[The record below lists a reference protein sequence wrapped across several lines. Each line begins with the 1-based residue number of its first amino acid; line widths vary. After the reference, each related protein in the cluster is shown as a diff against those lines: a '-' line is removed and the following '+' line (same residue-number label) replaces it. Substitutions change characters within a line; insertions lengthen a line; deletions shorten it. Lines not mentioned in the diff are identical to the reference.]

1 MLFSYKSS
9 INDKI
14 DSFFDQVI
22 KRVNERRD
30 KLKNEYKLIESKE
43 KRRLKSKQMKTERDL
58 AELKNFSLDFQ
69 EFFTDFDS
77 EMDYLANKASLDGQ
91 VQELSFIE
99 KELKKG
105 T

>member
-1 MLFSYKSS
+1 MNNYRQQIS
-9 INDKI
+9 DKI
-14 DSFFDQVI
+14 DSFFDTVV
-22 KRVNERRD
+22 KKVNERRERVKTD
-30 KLKNEYKLIESKE
+30 YKTLEAKE
-43 KRRLKSKQMKTERDL
+43 KRRLKSKQMKMERDL
-58 AELKNFSLDFQ
+58 QELRNFSSDFQ

-91 VQELSFIE
+91 VQELQFIE